1 MKGFT
6 VRLAIAAASL
16 VGLLAFGTAPSL
28 ANHVRCGDTIT
39 QDTKLDSDLDC
50 AAVGIS
56 VAEGVTLNLNGHT
69 IRFTGPESI
78 AVSLENG
85 ATIKDG
91 RIVGVVDDS
100 VHPLALPCRRGV
112 SGHSGVTVTRVTVEH
127 CTQGI
132 LLRGSN
138 NTVVRNEVR
147 EYANPDGGETSTIGI
162 LVGLTGD
169 GQPLGTHNVVS
180 RNVLSNINPAG
191 EVTAGM
197 AIYGADLVDR
207 NTSEGNGRG
216 ITVEALPGAV
226 VERNFVSGSSGLAAM
241 IVELESGARAVRN
254 EVVGGGGLAAARIG
268 IRVGGPGPALV
279 EQNSASGFS
288 ITGIDVQVPGLEMRK
303 NRANDNGEWG
313 IKAVEGTIDGGKNK
327 ASGNGNPLQ
336 CLNVFCK

>member
-1 MKGFT
+1 M
-6 VRLAIAAASL
+6 
-16 VGLLAFGTAPSL
+16 
-28 ANHVRCGDTIT
+28 
-39 QDTKLDSDLDC
+39 
-50 AAVGIS
+50 
-56 VAEGVTLNLNGHT
+56 
-69 IRFTGPESI
+69 
-78 AVSLENG
+78 
-85 ATIKDG
+85 
-91 RIVGVVDDS
+91 
-100 VHPLALPCRRGV
+100 
-112 SGHSGVTVTRVTVEH
+112 TVEH

-147 EYANPDGGETSTIGI
+147 EYANPDGRETSTIGI

-268 IRVGGPGPALV
+268 IRVGEAGPALV

-303 NRANDNGEWG
+303 NGP
-313 IKAVEGTIDGGKNK
+313 TTT
-327 ASGNGNPLQ
+327 ASGASRQSRAPSTGARTRQ
-336 CLNVFCK
+336 AGTATRSSA